1 MPPPDAGYKLHVYKM
16 FRRSPGHLMYVYLKI
31 PPLNQ
36 KLNQTQE
43 LNNQF
48 KNELTVTNSCS
59 SEEIILGPV
68 KFAS

>member
-43 LNNQF
+43 LNN
-48 KNELTVTNSCS
+48 
-59 SEEIILGPV
+59 
-68 KFAS
+68 